1 MSTTANKS
9 AAEAKELT
17 VEEKLRALYSLQTI
31 DSKTDEIHR
40 LCGELPLEVQDLED
54 ELVGLD
60 TRIQKTNEEI
70 ASLESDIA
78 KMKNEILQAKDAI
91 EKYKEQQGEIRN
103 SRQFDSINKEIEFQQ
118 LEISLREKKIRET
131 NAQLITKRNSLA
143 DSESRHADRTK
154 DLEQKKN
161 ELDSI
166 IADTQKDEEI
176 LKGKRV
182 QFAEKVEARLLNA
195 YSRIRSGAKNGLAIV
210 PVMRDA
216 CGGCYNKIPP
226 QRQLDVAS
234 HQKVIVCEYCGRILI
249 DVALAT
255 EIKESMEQ

>member
-1 MSTTANKS
+1 MSTTVNKP
-9 AAEAKELT
+9 ADTQELT
-17 VEEKLRALYSLQTI
+17 VEEKLRALYTLQTI

-54 ELVGLD
+54 ELEGLN
-60 TRIQKTNEEI
+60 TRIEKTNDEI
-70 ASLESDIA
+70 ASLDADIA
-78 KMKNEILQAKDAI
+78 RMKNEILQAKDQI
-91 EKYKEQQGEIRN
+91 EKYKEQQNDIRN

-118 LEISLREKKIRET
+118 LEIDLRDKKIRET
-131 NAQLITKRNSLA
+131 NAQLIAKKNSLA
-143 DSESRHADRTK
+143 DSQTRHADRTK

-161 ELDSI
+161 ELESI

-176 LKGKRV
+176 LKAKRV
-182 QFAEKVEARLLNA
+182 EYADKVEDRLLKA
-195 YSRIRSGAKNGLAIV
+195 YERIRSGAKNGLAIV
-210 PVMRDA
+210 PVQRDA

-249 DVALAT
+249 DVAMAT

>member
-1 MSTTANKS
+1 MSTTANKPS
-9 AAEAKELT
+9 EAKEIT

-70 ASLESDIA
+70 AALEGDIA

-118 LEISLREKKIRET
+118 LEIDLRDKKIRET
-131 NAQLITKRNSLA
+131 NAQLITKKNSLA
-143 DSESRHADRTK
+143 DSQTRHSDRTK

-161 ELDSI
+161 ELESI
-166 IADTQKDEEI
+166 IADTQKEEEE

-182 QFAEKVEARLLNA
+182 EFADKVEERLLKA
-195 YSRIRSGAKNGLAIV
+195 YDRIRSGAKNGLAIV

-249 DVALAT
+249 DVAMAT

>member
-1 MSTTANKS
+1 MSTTTNKP
-9 AAEAKELT
+9 ADTQELT
-17 VEEKLRALYSLQTI
+17 VEEKLRALYTLQTI

-54 ELVGLD
+54 EIEGLN
-60 TRIQKTNEEI
+60 TRIEKTNDEI
-70 ASLESDIA
+70 ASLDADIA
-78 KMKNEILQAKDAI
+78 RMKNEILQAKDQI
-91 EKYKEQQGEIRN
+91 EKYKEQQNDIRN

-118 LEISLREKKIRET
+118 LEIDLRDKKIRET
-131 NAQLITKRNSLA
+131 NAQLISKKHTLA
-143 DSESRHADRTK
+143 DSQTRHADRTK

-161 ELDSI
+161 ELESI
-166 IADTQKDEEI
+166 VASTQKEEED
-176 LKGKRV
+176 LKAKRV
-182 QFAEKVEARLLNA
+182 EYAQKVEDRLLKA
-195 YSRIRSGAKNGLAIV
+195 YDRIRSGAKNGLAIV
-210 PVMRDA
+210 PVWRDA

-249 DVALAT
+249 DVNMAN